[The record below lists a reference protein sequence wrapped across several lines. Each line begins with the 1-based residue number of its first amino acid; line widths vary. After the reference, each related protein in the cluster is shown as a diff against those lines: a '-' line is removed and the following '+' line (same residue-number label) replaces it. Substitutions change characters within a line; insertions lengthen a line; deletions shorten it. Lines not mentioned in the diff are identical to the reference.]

1 MESLDGL
8 FTRSLSAPYSRRSL
22 MPPNVKIDPCNQAFF
37 SFHSLPRKEAFF
49 RWAFQLLN
57 CNISCMRETK
67 EALRNM
73 LDIVCFPAINFSTVA
88 MSPFFTAARWVT
100 CLQRQWL
107 IKEIYLGAADNGKH
121 TSSGH
126 ETRLFKDCNISPAFG
141 LSANKAQRNG
151 SIQRLSHSRSC
162 LLCDTHINA
171 VYCQE
176 SRRRR
181 LFMHKR

>member
-57 CNISCMRETK
+57 CNISCMREKK

-88 MSPFFTAARWVT
+88 MSPFFTAARWIT
-100 CLQRQWL
+100 CLQRHSELMAYQGNL
-107 IKEIYLGAADNGKH
+107 LGG
-121 TSSGH
+121 
-126 ETRLFKDCNISPAFG
+126 RW
-141 LSANKAQRNG
+141 QRKTYVLGSRNA
-151 SIQRLSHSRSC
+151 SIQRLQHFTS
-162 LLCDTHINA
+162 LWP
-171 VYCQE
+171 
-176 SRRRR
+176 
-181 LFMHKR
+181 